1 MWGPLLIGLLFSLWA
16 FVLGFIARIATM
28 RYAIGN
34 LDDSVLFSAV
44 ILIQWLGAVGLYVN
58 AKLLNV
64 NV

>member
-1 MWGPLLIGLLFSLWA
+1 MARLI
-16 FVLGFIARIATM
+16 TM
-28 RYAIGN
+28 KRAIGN

-64 NV
+64 SV

>member
-1 MWGPLLIGLLFSLWA
+1 MARLI
-16 FVLGFIARIATM
+16 TM
-28 RYAIGN
+28 KRAIGN